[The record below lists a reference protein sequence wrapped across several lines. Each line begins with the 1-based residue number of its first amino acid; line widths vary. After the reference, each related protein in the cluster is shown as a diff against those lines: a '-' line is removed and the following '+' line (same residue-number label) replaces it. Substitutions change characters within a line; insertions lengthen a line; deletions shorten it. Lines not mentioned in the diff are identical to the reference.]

1 MSDRTSQILLIVLGI
16 PFLIV
21 GGFLLYTETSVI
33 LHRYRPG
40 YVATLAEAPFDYSFG
55 VLLAFLPG
63 MWLTFSGIR
72 GLLETKRKRQMT
84 SSNNEYQRGPDG
96 RKS

>member
-1 MSDRTSQILLIVLGI
+1 MSNRTSYILLIVLGI

-21 GGFLLYTETSVI
+21 GGFLLYTGTSVI

-40 YVATLAEAPFDYSFG
+40 YVATLAEAPFDYWFG

-63 MWLTFSGIR
+63 VWLTFSGVR
-72 GLLETKRKRQMT
+72 GLLK
-84 SSNNEYQRGPDG
+84 G
-96 RKS
+96 RRTG